1 MPASGNRAIR
11 QLSTDVV
18 QARPRASTWLVSR
31 HGKRNSAN
39 WLVALL
45 TVAPALVSGSTAIG
59 TVWFTGARKGAIE
72 LERWRRREEAMR
84 LLRWAADKTASATS
98 REVELGAS
106 ILDALDA
113 SKPAMLQIED
123 QGIVDAALKYAT
135 SGAQRLVARYDSS
148 QGDYDVEVMPDG

>member
-1 MPASGNRAIR
+1 
-11 QLSTDVV
+11 
-18 QARPRASTWLVSR
+18 
-31 HGKRNSAN
+31 
-39 WLVALL
+39 
-45 TVAPALVSGSTAIG
+45 
-59 TVWFTGARKGAIE
+59 
-72 LERWRRREEAMR
+72 MR